1 MMFHHALKIHDDL
14 CIGCSH
20 CIKACPTEALRV
32 KNGKARLI
40 AERCVDCGECMRVC
54 PVSAIS
60 TEEDDF
66 SRIFQFEHRVALVP
80 SVFIGQFPRNIAT
93 RKIYSGIL
101 EEGFTHVIEVEH
113 GAGILMHLINQ
124 YIIESPDVRPVI
136 SSFCPAVVR
145 LIQVRFPSLVNNIL
159 PYKAPLDLTAIF
171 FRKKL
176 QDQGIDPDKIGVFY
190 ITPCAAKIA
199 AVKSPVGEEKS
210 PIDGV
215 INLNTLYNRVFSAIR
230 REEKGYCPVPEKE
243 QLLPEEM
250 EWTLTGGEARNING
264 RCLGIDG
271 ISNAIDFLE
280 KIENDTLG
288 NFDFLEMKAC
298 DEGCAGGILST
309 TNRFLIS
316 ERLHTRAEQYIID
329 KKSGKV
335 LDNKSI
341 NQYSAYVTENSV
353 IGPIEPRSIM
363 KLDEDMVQA
372 MKKMQKIKKI
382 HSGLP
387 GIDCGACGSPS
398 CRTLAEDV
406 VQRRAHAS
414 DCVFVAIKVKGGEG
428 MKQVVDLQEEKW
440 GKDRFRSMLPD

>member
-1 MMFHHALKIHDDL
+1 
-14 CIGCSH
+14 
-20 CIKACPTEALRV
+20 
-32 KNGKARLI
+32 
-40 AERCVDCGECMRVC
+40 
-54 PVSAIS
+54 
-60 TEEDDF
+60 
-66 SRIFQFEHRVALVP
+66 
-80 SVFIGQFPRNIAT
+80 
-93 RKIYSGIL
+93 
-101 EEGFTHVIEVEH
+101 
-113 GAGILMHLINQ
+113 
-124 YIIESPDVRPVI
+124 
-136 SSFCPAVVR
+136 
-145 LIQVRFPSLVNNIL
+145 
-159 PYKAPLDLTAIF
+159 
-171 FRKKL
+171 
-176 QDQGIDPDKIGVFY
+176 
-190 ITPCAAKIA
+190 
-199 AVKSPVGEEKS
+199 
-210 PIDGV
+210 
-215 INLNTLYNRVFSAIR
+215 
-230 REEKGYCPVPEKE
+230 
-243 QLLPEEM
+243 
-250 EWTLTGGEARNING
+250 
-264 RCLGIDG
+264 
-271 ISNAIDFLE
+271 
-280 KIENDTLG
+280 
-288 NFDFLEMKAC
+288 MKAC

-440 GKDRFRSMLPD
+440 GKDRFRSMLPE